1 MRKILAV
8 DLGITSFGYG
18 ILEFEESQDNIYRC
32 IDNAVVMRDSL
43 YDEKSGESAQKQHS
57 THKSLR
63 KLNEKR
69 KKRIKCV
76 ARTFDRYG
84 LLPYEKA
91 LEFNR
96 KNPIIN
102 KWELRAVTAWERP
115 LSVEELFAIFTHM
128 AKHRG
133 YKSIATDD
141 LLYELQMELGLL
153 VIETEGSFKSD
164 ERSQV
169 YAALNRLE
177 ELKQAYG
184 SETIAQVIHRAVAE
198 GKFRSYRNHDD
209 YEKMIRREDIEE
221 EIEKVLLKQA
231 EFGALPLTNEQI
243 GALIDDLKEFITDQ
257 EMPTIDDAL
266 FGYCTF
272 YKDEI
277 AAPKYSYLYDLY
289 RLYKKL
295 ADLRIDHYEVTQE
308 DREKIVEWV
317 AQKIK
322 AGKNVKTITYKDV
335 REILNLAPDQKIYG
349 QEDEREFKNK
359 KGELKKEPR
368 VFVPFFFLA
377 NISKF
382 KKLVASIQKHPDA
395 QTIFKELAEI
405 IQRSKTPQEAY
416 EKVKIL
422 LQNNGLDAAD
432 AEIVELFKN
441 KKPGTLEL
449 SHRYILQ
456 ALPLFLEGMDEK
468 EIQRQLGFADSE
480 DYSRYP
486 KSLKHLHLGHDNLF
500 EAEENPINNHAVKS
514 LASWAL
520 GLIADLSWRY
530 GPFDEIVV
538 ESARDTLPEKT
549 RKDIENAMKEREKS
563 LDEIIKKYK
572 KEFPTI
578 DRRLARKIQLWEQ
591 QKELDL
597 YTGKTIRLS
606 DLLDGSADI
615 EHIVPRSLGGLS
627 TAYNTI
633 VALKD
638 ANAQKGNRLPGDWLA
653 GDEGYRNRV
662 KMLRNDLGWKKC
674 KNLLATNLDEVFI
687 ENMHSK
693 GIRATSYLE
702 ALVVQVLKRYY
713 PFPDPDARRN
723 GHTVR
728 MIPGRVTSKVRSL
741 LGVKSKSRDTN
752 FHHAEDALILATI
765 TRGWQN
771 RLHRMLRDKYGKSEE
786 ELQAI
791 WKKHTPHIE
800 GITIADYVKEAFE
813 RFMSKGEESLF
824 YRDMFGGIR
833 SVSYWV
839 NKKPLSAS
847 SHKDTV
853 YSARHEVPT
862 LRKNILEAFSA
873 LDVLKKRNDDDWSAE
888 EFMKL
893 YDKEIRQK
901 LWLHRI
907 GNLND
912 ESYRAVEARA
922 AKIAETITRYQ
933 LMDAHS
939 DKAVDEEYQKELK
952 ALLNMSIEAG
962 GKQIRKMRF
971 IINKNTMLINRGLVE
986 TDKNMLGIYLSKGT
1000 KGKLAIQRM
1009 DVNNAHELM
1018 QRKDGMLCFLN
1029 EMLFFFNRKK
1039 LIHYGCLRSYSVNN
1053 QGSKYV
1059 KLFNPRYPSNPKAQ
1073 PKKFSKGSSTRD
1085 VSVGSTTG
1093 IIKAHLDL
1101 DGHVKSYE
1109 VFGSVTPEQLQWFKQ
1124 ESGYGGVENDPNH

>member
-1 MRKILAV
+1 MKKILAV
-8 DLGITSFGYG
+8 DLGITSFGYA
-18 ILEFEESQDNIYRC
+18 ILEESKDNSYRC
-32 IDNAVVMRDSL
+32 IDNSVVMRDSP

-57 THKSLR
+57 AHKSLR
-63 KLNEKR
+63 KLNEKK

-76 ARTFDRYG
+76 AKTFDRFG

-96 KNPIIN
+96 ENPIVN

-115 LSVEELFAIFTHM
+115 LSAEDLFAIFTHM

-141 LLYELQMELGLL
+141 LLYELEMELGLRDT
-153 VIETEGSFKSD
+153 ETGGSSKSD

-177 ELKQAYG
+177 ELKRAYG
-184 SETIAQVIHRAVAE
+184 SETIAQVIHRAVSE

-221 EIEKVLLKQA
+221 EIEKIVLKQA

-243 GALIDDLKEFITDQ
+243 GALIDDLKECITDQ
-257 EMPTIDDAL
+257 EMPTIDDSL

-317 AQKIK
+317 TEKIK
-322 AGKNVKTITYKDV
+322 VGKNVKAITYKDI
-335 REILNLAPDQKIYG
+335 RKILSLAPEQKIYG
-349 QEDEREFKNK
+349 QEDERVFKNK

-382 KKLVASIQKHPDA
+382 KKLIGSIQNHPDA

-416 EKVKIL
+416 EKVKEL
-422 LQNNGLDAAD
+422 LQNSGIDTED

-449 SHRYILQ
+449 SHRFILE

-480 DYSRYP
+480 DCSRYP

-549 RKDIENAMKEREKS
+549 RKDIENAMREREKA
-563 LDEIIKKYK
+563 LDEIIKKY
-572 KEFPTI
+572 EEQFPTI
-578 DRRLARKIQLWEQ
+578 DRRLSRKIQLWEQ

-597 YTGKTIRLS
+597 YTGKTIKLS
-606 DLLDGSADI
+606 DLLDGHADI
-615 EHIVPRSLGGLS
+615 EHIVPRSLGGLN

-653 GDEGYRNRV
+653 GDEGYRNRIE
-662 KMLRNDLGWKKC
+662 MLRNDLSWKKC

-687 ENMHSK
+687 EKMDSK

-702 ALVVQVLKRYY
+702 ALVAQVLKRYY
-713 PFPDPDARRN
+713 PFRDLDARRH
-723 GHTVR
+723 GHAVR

-741 LGVKSKSRDTN
+741 LGIKSKSRDTN

-765 TRGWQN
+765 SRGWQN
-771 RLHRMLRDKYGKSEE
+771 RLHRMLRDNYGKSEE
-786 ELQAI
+786 ELKAI
-791 WKKHTPHIE
+791 WQKYTPHIE
-800 GITIADYVKEAFE
+800 GLAIADYVKEAFE

-853 YSARHEVPT
+853 YSARHKVPT
-862 LRKNILEAFSA
+862 LRKNILESFSA
-873 LDVLKKRNDDDWSAE
+873 LDVLKKRNDWNAE
-888 EFMKL
+888 KFMKH

-922 AKIAETITRYQ
+922 AKIAETIHRYQ
-933 LMDAHS
+933 LMDAHT
-939 DKAVDEEYQKELK
+939 DKTVDEEYQKELK
-952 ALLNMSIEAG
+952 TLLTEPIEAG

-971 IINKNTMLINRGLVE
+971 IYDKLNAVEIDRGLVE
-986 TDKNMLGIYLSKGT
+986 TDKNMLGIHISKGP
-1000 KGKLAIQRM
+1000 KGKLTIQRM

-1018 QRKDGMLCFLN
+1018 GQKEGMLCFLN
-1029 EMLFFFNRKK
+1029 EMLFFFKPEQ
-1039 LIHYGCLRSYSVNN
+1039 LIHYGCIRSYVET
-1053 QGSKYV
+1053 SKRV
-1059 KLFNPRYPSNPKAQ
+1059 ALFNPRFPANPKAQ
-1073 PKKFSKGSSTRD
+1073 PKRFSTGSKIKQ
-1085 VSVGSTTG
+1085 VAVGSATG
-1093 IIKAHLDL
+1093 VIKAHLDL

-1109 VFGSVTPEQLQWFKQ
+1109 VFGSVTPEQLRWFKE
-1124 ESGYGGVENDPNH
+1124 ESGYGGVENDPDH

>member
-1 MRKILAV
+1 MKKILAV
-8 DLGITSFGYG
+8 DLGITSFGYA
-18 ILEFEESQDNIYRC
+18 ILEYDESQDNIYRC
-32 IDNAVVMRDSL
+32 IDNAVVMRDSP

-57 THKSLR
+57 AHKSLR
-63 KLNEKR
+63 KLNEKK

-76 ARTFDRYG
+76 AKTFDRFG

-96 KNPIIN
+96 KNPIVN
-102 KWELRAVTAWERP
+102 KWELRAVTAWEHP
-115 LSVEELFAIFTHM
+115 LSAEELFAIFTHM

-153 VIETEGSFKSD
+153 GTETESSSKSD
-164 ERSQV
+164 RSQV
-169 YAALNRLE
+169 YEALGRLE
-177 ELKQAYG
+177 ELKRAYG

-221 EIEKVLLKQA
+221 EIEKIVLKQA

-243 GALIDDLKEFITDQ
+243 GALIDDLKECITDQ
-257 EMPTIDDAL
+257 EMPTIDDSL

-317 AQKIK
+317 TDKVK
-322 AGKNVKTITYKDV
+322 AGEDVEKITYKDV

-349 QEDEREFKNK
+349 LEDERVFKNE
-359 KGELKKEPR
+359 KGKIDTKPR

-382 KKLVASIQKHPDA
+382 KKLIASIQKHPDA

-416 EKVKIL
+416 EKVKNL

-432 AEIVELFKN
+432 AEIMELFKN
-441 KKPGTLEL
+441 KEPGTLEL

-486 KSLKHLHLGHDNLF
+486 KSLKHLHLGHNNLF

-538 ESARDTLPEKT
+538 ETTRDALPKVRRDAIKKAMDEQEK
-549 RKDIENAMKEREKS
+549 A
-563 LDEIIKKYK
+563 LDDIIKKYK

-578 DRRLARKIQLWEQ
+578 DKRLARKIQLWEQ

-597 YTGKTIRLS
+597 YTGKTINLT
-606 DLLDGSADI
+606 DLLDGHADI

-662 KMLRNDLGWKKC
+662 EMLKNDLGWKKC
-674 KNLLATNLDEVFI
+674 KNLLATNLNEVFI
-687 ENMHSK
+687 EKTDSK

-702 ALVVQVLKRYY
+702 ALVAQVLKRYY
-713 PFPDPDARRN
+713 PFPDSETRRH
-723 GHTVR
+723 GHAVR
-728 MIPGRVTSKVRSL
+728 MIPGRVTSKLRSL
-741 LGVKSKSRDTN
+741 LGIKSKSRDTN

-765 TRGWQN
+765 TRGWQKQ
-771 RLHRMLRDKYGKSEE
+771 LHRMLRDNYGKSEE

-791 WKKHTPHIE
+791 WKKYTPHIE

-853 YSARHEVPT
+853 YSARHSVPT
-862 LRKNILEAFSA
+862 LRKNILDAFAS
-873 LDVLKKRNDDDWSAE
+873 LDIVKNCHKLTAE
-888 EFMKL
+888 SFMKL
-893 YDKEIRQK
+893 YDKKIRQK

-907 GNLND
+907 GNVND

-922 AKIAETITRYQ
+922 AKISETIHHYQ

-939 DKAVDEEYQKELK
+939 DKAIEEECKKELK
-952 ALLNMSIEAG
+952 ALLSSPIEAG

-971 IINKNTMLINRGLVE
+971 IYDKLNAVQIDRGLVE
-986 TDKNMLGIYLSKGT
+986 TDKNMLGIHISKGS

-1018 QRKDGMLCFLN
+1018 GQKEGMLCFLN
-1029 EMLFFFNRKK
+1029 EMLFFFKPNK
-1039 LIHYGCLRSYSVNN
+1039 LIHYGCLRSFLENK
-1053 QGSKYV
+1053 QGAKLIA
-1059 KLFNPRYPSNPKAQ
+1059 LFNPRFPANPKTQ
-1073 PKKFSKGSSTRD
+1073 PKKFSTGSQIKQ
-1085 VSVGSTTG
+1085 VAVGNATG
-1093 IIKAHLDL
+1093 VIKAHLDL

-1109 VFGSVTPEQLQWFKQ
+1109 VFGSVTPEQLRWFKE
-1124 ESGYGGVENDPNH
+1124 ESGYGGVENDPDH